1 MPENGFQSIGE
12 LFSTPEFKA
21 LISRAFD
28 VVPQGAAELEAA
40 VSGDVANCERCR
52 DSGYLRLDVSAGHA
66 DLGRMVEC
74 PCGVVAARRR
84 MRIWASSQVPET
96 MRGYSLESF
105 AAHPSNAGRA
115 QLVAD
120 LRAVWD
126 DSNRWLLFL
135 GPVGVGKTGLAI
147 SLLNAAMRRGSPG
160 LYVVTPTYLSRIRAT
175 YSRNRDGE
183 VDEMDVLASVI
194 ETPVLV
200 LDDVGKVALSEWG
213 QEKLFTL
220 VNERYIAGR
229 RTIVTTNLDTEDGSL
244 EGHLWPATWDRI
256 RGMSEVFRLTGE
268 SLR

>member
-12 LFSTPEFKA
+12 LFATPEFKS
-21 LISRAFD
+21 LIARAFA
-28 VVPQGAAELEAA
+28 VAPQEAAEHESSITSDAP
-40 VSGDVANCERCR
+40 NCERCR
-52 DSGYLRLDVSAGHA
+52 DSGYLRLDVSAAHA
-66 DLGRMVEC
+66 DFGGAVEC
-74 PCGVVAARRR
+74 GCGIVAQRRR
-84 MRIWASSQVPET
+84 MRIWSSSQVPET
-96 MRGYSLESF
+96 MRDYSLESF
-105 AAHPSNAGRA
+105 AAHPANAGKA

-229 RTIVTTNLDTEDGSL
+229 RTIVTSNLDTEDGSL

-256 RGMSEVFRLTGE
+256 RGMSEVFRLTGS

>member
-1 MPENGFQSIGE
+1 MPDHGFQSIGE
-12 LFSTPEFKA
+12 LFSTPEFKS
-21 LISRAFD
+21 LIARAFD
-28 VVPQGAAELEAA
+28 VAPQAAAEHESALATDEP
-40 VSGDVANCERCR
+40 NCERCR
-52 DSGYLRLDVSAGHA
+52 DSGYLRLDVSASHA
-66 DLGRMVEC
+66 DFGRMAEC

-84 MRIWASSQVPET
+84 MRIWATSQVPDT
-96 MRGYSLESF
+96 MRSYSLESF
-105 AAHPSNAGRA
+105 AEHPGNAGKA

-147 SLLNAAMRRGSPG
+147 ALLNAAMRRGSPG
-160 LYVVTPTYLSRIRAT
+160 LYVVTPSYLSRIRAT
-175 YSRNRDGE
+175 YTRVRDGE

-229 RTIVTTNLDTEDGSL
+229 RTIVTSNLDTEDGSL
-244 EGHLWPATWDRI
+244 ESHLWPATWDRL
-256 RGMSEVFRLTGE
+256 RGMSEIFRLTGN